1 MARGTGGGAVDGA
14 GDEDTVLTTL
24 RERAF
29 FGEMALINPRGVAV
43 ASVRAN
49 GFAEC
54 YHLSSADYAT
64 LLERFPDFKSYI
76 EGIVKL
82 RIANYNAKSGEAGVG
97 TIGTDGTS
105 LRKPRS
111 RDELIRRTEAASA
124 ADVLAAY
131 AEGEKEIMNLSL
143 SPDEGQR
150 RSVAGFYDMEA

>member
-1 MARGTGGGAVDGA
+1 
-14 GDEDTVLTTL
+14 
-24 RERAF
+24 
-29 FGEMALINPRGVAV
+29 MALINPRGVAV

-64 LLERFPDFKSYI
+64 LLERFLDFKSYI
-76 EGIVKL
+76 EASRTVKL

-111 RDELIRRTEAASA
+111 RNELIRRTEAASA

-131 AEGEKEIMNLSL
+131 AKGEKEIMNLSLRL